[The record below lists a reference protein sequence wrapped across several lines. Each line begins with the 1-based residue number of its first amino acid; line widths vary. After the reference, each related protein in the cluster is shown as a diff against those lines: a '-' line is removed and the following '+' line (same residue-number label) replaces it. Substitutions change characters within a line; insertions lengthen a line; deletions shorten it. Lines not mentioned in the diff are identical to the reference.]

1 MFCFCLFCRFFCLFC
16 RFCRFKCF
24 VFVFFVVFFVFF
36 VVFVFFVGSVECW
49 RCFEGV
55 LSSDA
60 ILKDCMTSQP
70 SFSQV
75 LLTYTRVEPTK
86 FQLGPTDQS
95 FDQVFLNGTLTR
107 TMDTGSIVCSARS
120 YCQKH
125 KPHMQG
131 LLDQS

>member
-1 MFCFCLFCRFFCLFC
+1 MNVVVNVVSFFCL
-16 RFCRFKCF
+16 
-24 VFVFFVVFFVFF
+24 
-36 VVFVFFVGSVECW
+36 FVGSVECR

-60 ILKDCMTSQP
+60 ILKDCMTNQP

-95 FDQVFLNGTLTR
+95 FEL
-107 TMDTGSIVCSARS
+107 
-120 YCQKH
+120 
-125 KPHMQG
+125 G
-131 LLDQS
+131 LGLGLGLRLRLWLVGG

>member
-1 MFCFCLFCRFFCLFC
+1 MN
-16 RFCRFKCF
+16 
-24 VFVFFVVFFVFF
+24 VVVN
-36 VVFVFFVGSVECW
+36 VVSFFVFFVGSVECW

-60 ILKDCMTSQP
+60 ILKDCMTNPP

-95 FDQVFLNGTLTR
+95 FDQVFLNGRFLTLTR
-107 TMDTGSIVCSARS
+107 TSTTSSIYS
-120 YCQKH
+120 
-125 KPHMQG
+125 
-131 LLDQS
+131 